1 MSEQTKSKIVP
12 KRTGFFGKLKAYI
25 ALTKPRVIEL
35 LLITTVP
42 TMILAQSTLP
52 GGGMPNLWLVL
63 GTLIGGALSAG
74 SANAFNCYIDAD
86 IDKIMGRTQGRPL
99 VTGELTKTEALI
111 FAWAIGIGSVLWLGL
126 LVNWAASALSLA
138 AILFYVFVY
147 TLLLKR
153 RTPQNIVWGGAAG
166 AMPVAIGWA
175 AVTGTVDAAAWILF
189 LIIFLWTPPHYWPLS
204 MRYKEDYANAGVPML
219 PVVRRQNVVGIQ
231 IVLYSWALIVSSF
244 LLIPIG
250 HMGWIYTIVSVLSGG
265 WFLVEAYRLY
275 KEGRRGDGVVRN
287 PMKLF
292 HGSITYLT
300 LLFVAV
306 AIDPLIRF

>member
-1 MSEQTKSKIVP
+1 MSKQTKPFVARSSA
-12 KRTGFFGKLKAYI
+12 GFFGKTKAYI

-52 GGGMPNLWLVL
+52 VGGMPNLWLVL

-86 IDKIMGRTQGRPL
+86 IDKIMGRTKGRPL
-99 VTGELTKTEALI
+99 VTGELSKTEALV
-111 FAWAIGIGSVLWLGL
+111 FAWIIGLGSVLWLGL

-138 AILFYVFVY
+138 AILFYVFIY

-175 AVTGTVDAAAWILF
+175 AVTGTVDAPAWILF

-204 MRYKEDYANAGVPML
+204 MRYREDYANAGVPML
-219 PVVRRQNVVGIQ
+219 PVVRNSNVVGIQ

-244 LLIPIG
+244 LLIPIA
-250 HMGWIYTIVSVLSGG
+250 HMGWIYTIVSVTTGG

-275 KEGRRGDGVVRN
+275 KEGQGADPRN

-300 LLFVAV
+300 LLFIAVAV
-306 AIDPLIRF
+306 DPLIRF